1 MPRAVIVAAGDL
13 DSLPHEVQAVT
24 NTLSAAGWTVR
35 LCVGGDASVAGLL
48 VAAGEGDYRLAWF
61 GVHSSPDGFA
71 LADGPLPPSQLG
83 VWLRN
88 INARDCVLNACYSVE
103 HVDAIQRAAD
113 VDVACTVAPGGVDD
127 REAWAWGVYAVR
139 AYVQMGDLRQA
150 VEQASGM
157 GTLQYRYIPC
167 SAGWGRVGRM
177 PPDRIEEQLASLL
190 RAVRGDTENGTP
202 GLAQQMRE
210 LQAMLLVIQ
219 NEQRQ
224 WRESVDARLRALETG
239 RPVMV
244 APRTAAFVAL
254 LITVVSALILVA
266 VMLLN
271 SRVGG

>member
-1 MPRAVIVAAGDL
+1 MP
-13 DSLPHEVQAVT
+13 Q
-24 NTLSAAGWTVR
+24 
-35 LCVGGDASVAGLL
+35 
-48 VAAGEGDYRLAWF
+48 
-61 GVHSSPDGFA
+61 
-71 LADGPLPPSQLG
+71 
-83 VWLRN
+83 
-88 INARDCVLNACYSVE
+88 
-103 HVDAIQRAAD
+103 
-113 VDVACTVAPGGVDD
+113 
-127 REAWAWGVYAVR
+127 
-139 AYVQMGDLRQA
+139 
-150 VEQASGM
+150 
-157 GTLQYRYIPC
+157 
-167 SAGWGRVGRM
+167 
-177 PPDRIEEQLASLL
+177 DRIEEQLASLL